1 MRKILCI
8 ETDWSFG
15 DRKMLDK
22 SSAEPLMKFFYDSL
36 RKDKFDYIYRRVA
49 TKDELQ
55 YILNQ
60 LKYKAFNDYYIVY
73 FSFHGNNGG
82 IKLEGEKNLLTL
94 EELADMAGD
103 VLVDKCVHFS
113 SCRTLYCSKESL
125 NYFLDKASPC
135 FLSGYTHTVDFMDS
149 AIIDMVLLKQLLYRE
164 RLGTIEA
171 AMNKDYAASQKLGL
185 TIYTK

>member
-1 MRKILCI
+1 
-8 ETDWSFG
+8 
-15 DRKMLDK
+15 MLDK

-82 IKLEGEKNLLTL
+82 IKLEGEKKSVNFRR
-94 EELADMAGD
+94 
-103 VLVDKCVHFS
+103 VS
-113 SCRTLYCSKESL
+113 
-125 NYFLDKASPC
+125 
-135 FLSGYTHTVDFMDS
+135 
-149 AIIDMVLLKQLLYRE
+149 
-164 RLGTIEA
+164 
-171 AMNKDYAASQKLGL
+171 
-185 TIYTK
+185 